1 MVQLLMKDFGKITL
15 AHGAGGDMSGE
26 LIRSVFMQAFGDENV
41 QGSSDSAI
49 LEPGRG
55 KMAFTTDSYVVQP
68 LFFPGGDIGKLAVAG
83 TINDLSVSGA
93 IPLYLSFSVII
104 EEGFSISDLS
114 KIAESAGKTARSAGV
129 QIVTGDTKV
138 VEKGSCDGL
147 FINTSG
153 VGFIEEGLA
162 GISTASR
169 VKPGDSILVNGTIG
183 DHETALLCSRKDIP
197 VSSQIISDCAPLN
210 SLIRELIGSCPSIA
224 FMRDATRG
232 GIATVLCE
240 LNELCGRGIEIK
252 EDAIPMKEEVSG
264 ISGIFGY
271 DPLFMANEGKVI
283 FVVPKED
290 TESALGLLRKHPMG
304 KEAAVIGRITQDNPD
319 RTILKTRAGGSH
331 ILHRLSG
338 MQLPRIC

>member
-1 MVQLLMKDFGKITL
+1 MNTPERITL
-15 AHGAGGDMSGE
+15 AHGAGGEMSGR
-26 LIRSVFMQAFGDENV
+26 LIRSVFVEAFGDMNV
-41 QGSSDSAI
+41 HHSSDSAI
-49 LEPGRG
+49 LEPGKG
-55 KMAFTTDSYVVQP
+55 KLAFTTDSYVVQP
-68 LFFPGGDIGKLAVAG
+68 LFFPGGNIGKLAVAG

-93 IPLYLSFSVII
+93 SPLYLSFSVII
-104 EEGFSISDLS
+104 EEGFPLSDL
-114 KIAESAGKTARSAGV
+114 KIVAESAGETARSAGV

-138 VEKGSCDGL
+138 VERGSCDGL

-153 VGFIEEGLA
+153 VGYVLPEHSE
-162 GISTASR
+162 ISSASG
-169 VKPGDSILVNGTIG
+169 VKTGDHILINGTIG
-183 DHETALLCSRKDIP
+183 DHETSLLCTRKDIP
-197 VSSQIISDCAPLN
+197 VSSEIVSDCAPLN
-210 SLIRELIGSCPSIA
+210 TMIRQLISACPSVA

-240 LNELCGRGIEIK
+240 LNELCSRGIEI
-252 EDAIPMKEEVSG
+252 EENAVPVKDEVKD

-283 FVVPKED
+283 FVVSEEE
-290 TESALGLLRKHPMG
+290 TETALAVLKKHPLG
-304 KEAAVIGRITQDNPD
+304 REAAVIGKITEDHPE

>member
-1 MVQLLMKDFGKITL
+1 MKDFGKITL

-114 KIAESAGKTARSAGV
+114 KIAESAGETARSAGV

-290 TESALGLLRKHPMG
+290 TETALGLLRKHPMG

>member
-1 MVQLLMKDFGKITL
+1 MKDFGKITL
-15 AHGAGGDMSGE
+15 AHGAGGDISAE
-26 LIRSVFMQAFGDENV
+26 LISSVFMQAFGNENV

-49 LEPGRG
+49 LEPGMG

-93 IPLYLSFSVII
+93 IPLYLSFSVIM
-104 EEGFSISDLS
+104 EEGFSISDLK
-114 KIAESAGKTARSAGV
+114 KITKSAGETARSAGV

-138 VEKGSCDGL
+138 VEKGSCDGI

-153 VGFIEEGLA
+153 VGFLKEELA

-197 VSSQIISDCAPLN
+197 VSSEIISDCAPLN
-210 SLIRELIGSCPSIA
+210 SLIRELIESCPSVA

-240 LNELCGRGIEIK
+240 LNELSGRGIEIK

-271 DPLFMANEGKVI
+271 DPLFMANEGKAI
-283 FVVPKED
+283 FIIPKED
-290 TESALGLLRKHPMG
+290 TESALGQLRKHPMG
-304 KEAAVIGRITQDNPD
+304 KEAAVIGRITKDNPD
-319 RTILKTRAGGSH
+319 RTILRTRAGGSH